1 MKVTPLNALLG
12 ISLSLAGALV
22 FSPASLADGGGDD
35 NVLPNLLVIGTP
47 GTSSGSFASTNGWGP
62 ILQKDLGVNVRVVPE
77 DSEVQRHKRLT
88 ERRDLT
94 LSSVSTAELRFQL
107 QGIGHYATMAP
118 VPQRVVWHHNDTPWS
133 FVVSGDSDLHTMDD
147 LKQDGLRIAQGQF
160 SPPMIAAVRDGLPA
174 YLGMSREEGAAHFT
188 FVPASSYV
196 ENCRTVVEGRAD
208 VAYCASISSVMAEME
223 GAPGGIRW
231 LPMDLDNTEAWAGF
245 LEHRPMVMP
254 GTITMGV
261 SSAKGVDGLA
271 SNFLYAAPADADEAF
286 AYRMAKWFHQ
296 SYDRYKGSHP
306 LSTRMSLE
314 VFREYLD
321 RSPLP
326 VHGGTVRYLREI
338 NVWTEEDERRN
349 QQAIEKVDSWMAA
362 RTAALAE
369 AQASGIKPDAKDEQF
384 MAIVQKH
391 TQGLEGFR
399 TRL

>member
-1 MKVTPLNALLG
+1 MKVTSLKTLLG
-12 ISLSLAGALV
+12 ASLSLAAVLALGPV
-22 FSPASLADGGGDD
+22 SVVHADEYA
-35 NVLPNLLVIGTP
+35 LPHLLVIGTP

-62 ILQKDLGVNVRVVPE
+62 ILQKDLGINVRVVPE

-88 ERRDLT
+88 ERRDLA
-94 LSSVSTAELRFQL
+94 LSSVSAAELRFQI
-107 QGIGHYATMAP
+107 QGIGHYATMTP
-118 VPQRVVWHHNDTPWS
+118 VPQRVIWHHNDTPWG

-147 LKQDGLRIAQGQF
+147 LKQGGLRVAQGQF
-160 SPPMIAAVRDGLPA
+160 SPPMIAAVTDGLPA
-174 YLGMSREEGAAHFT
+174 YLGMTPKEGAARFD

-208 VAYCASISSVMAEME
+208 VAYCATISSVMAEME

-231 LPMDLDNTEAWAGF
+231 LPMDLDNTQAWAGF
-245 LEHRPMVMP
+245 LEHRPMVVP
-254 GTITMGV
+254 GTINMGV
-261 SSAKGVDGLA
+261 SSAKGIDGLA
-271 SNFLYAAPADADEAF
+271 SNFLYAAPADVDDAF

-296 SYDRYKGSHP
+296 SFDQYKGSHP

-326 VHGGTVRYLREI
+326 VHEGTVRYLREI
-338 NVWTEEDERRN
+338 NAWTEEDEQWN
-349 QQAIEKVDSWMAA
+349 QEAIEKVDGWMTA

-369 AQASGIKPDAKDEQF
+369 ARASGIKPDANDEQF
-384 MAIVQKH
+384 MAIVKKH
-391 TQGLEGFR
+391 AQGLEGFR

>member
-1 MKVTPLNALLG
+1 MQIRLLK
-12 ISLSLAGALV
+12 SMLAASSMAGALA
-22 FSPASLADGGGDD
+22 FSAITSAQADDD
-35 NVLPNLLVIGTP
+35 SMPNLLVIGTP

-62 ILQKDLGVNVRVVPE
+62 TLQKDLGINVRVVPE
-77 DSEVQRHKRLT
+77 DSEVQRHRRLT
-88 ERRDLT
+88 ERRDLA
-94 LSSVSTAELRFQL
+94 LSSVSAAELRFQI
-107 QGIGHYATMAP
+107 QGIGHYATMTP
-118 VPQRVVWHHNDTPWS
+118 VPQRVIWHHNDTPWG
-133 FVVSGDSDLHTMDD
+133 FVVSGDSDLHSMDD
-147 LKQDGLRIAQGQF
+147 LKQGGLRVAQGQF
-160 SPPMIAAVRDGLPA
+160 SPPMIAAVRDALPA
-174 YLGMSREEGAAHFT
+174 YLGMTTEEGAANFR

-208 VAYCASISSVMAEME
+208 VAYCATVSSVMAEME

-231 LPMDLDNTEAWAGF
+231 LPMDLGNTDAWAGF
-245 LEHRPMVMP
+245 LEHRPMVVP

-261 SSAKGVDGLA
+261 SSSKGIDGLA
-271 SNFLYAAPADADEAF
+271 SNFLYAAPADVDEEF

-296 SYDRYKGSHP
+296 SFDEYKGSHP

-326 VHGGTVRYLREI
+326 VHAGTVRYLKEI
-338 NVWTEEDERRN
+338 NVWTEDDELSN
-349 QQAIEKVDSWMAA
+349 QQAIQKMDSWMAA
-362 RTAALAE
+362 REAALAE
-369 AQASGIKPDAKDEQF
+369 AHSSGIKPNANDDQF

>member
-1 MKVTPLNALLG
+1 MQ
-12 ISLSLAGALV
+12 IRSLKSMLAASSIAGALA
-22 FSPASLADGGGDD
+22 FSAITSAQTDD
-35 NVLPNLLVIGTP
+35 DSMPNLLVIGTP

-62 ILQKDLGVNVRVVPE
+62 TLQKDLGINVRVVPE
-77 DSEVQRHKRLT
+77 DSEVQRHRRLT

-94 LSSVSTAELRFQL
+94 LSSVSAAELRFQI
-107 QGIGHYATMAP
+107 QGIGHYATMTP
-118 VPQRVVWHHNDTPWS
+118 VPQRVIWHHNDTPWG
-133 FVVSGDSDLHTMDD
+133 FVVSGDSDLHSMDD
-147 LKQDGLRIAQGQF
+147 LKQGGLRVAQGQF

-174 YLGMSREEGAAHFT
+174 YLGMTPEEGAANFQ

-208 VAYCASISSVMAEME
+208 VAYCATVSSVMAEME

-245 LEHRPMVMP
+245 LEHRPMVVP

-261 SSAKGVDGLA
+261 SSSKGIDGLA
-271 SNFLYAAPADADEAF
+271 SNFLYAAPADVDEEF

-296 SYDRYKGSHP
+296 SFDEYKGSHP
-306 LSTRMSLE
+306 LSTRMSME

-326 VHGGTVRYLREI
+326 VHEGTVRYLREI
-338 NVWTEEDERRN
+338 NVWTEEDEGWN
-349 QQAIEKVDSWMAA
+349 QQAIQKMDSWMAA
-362 RTAALAE
+362 REAALAE
-369 AQASGIKPDAKDEQF
+369 AQASGIKPDANNEQF
-384 MAIVQKH
+384 MAIVKKH

>member
-1 MKVTPLNALLG
+1 MQ
-12 ISLSLAGALV
+12 IRSLKSMLAASSIAGALA
-22 FSPASLADGGGDD
+22 FSAITSAQTDD
-35 NVLPNLLVIGTP
+35 DSMPNLLVIGTP

-62 ILQKDLGVNVRVVPE
+62 TLQKDLGINVRVVPE
-77 DSEVQRHKRLT
+77 DSEVQRHRRLT
-88 ERRDLT
+88 ERRDLA
-94 LSSVSTAELRFQL
+94 LSSVSAAELRFQI
-107 QGIGHYATMAP
+107 QGIGHYATMTP
-118 VPQRVVWHHNDTPWS
+118 VPQRVIWHHNDTPWG
-133 FVVSGDSDLHTMDD
+133 FVVSGDSDLHSMDD
-147 LKQDGLRIAQGQF
+147 LKQGGLRVAQGQF

-174 YLGMSREEGAAHFT
+174 YLGMTPEEGAANFQ

-208 VAYCASISSVMAEME
+208 VAYCATVSSVMAEME

-245 LEHRPMVMP
+245 LEHRPMVVP

-261 SSAKGVDGLA
+261 SSSKGIDGLA
-271 SNFLYAAPADADEAF
+271 SNFLYAAPADVDEEF

-296 SYDRYKGSHP
+296 SFDEYKGSHP

-326 VHGGTVRYLREI
+326 VHEGTVRYLKEI
-338 NVWTEEDERRN
+338 NVWTAEDEGWN
-349 QQAIEKVDSWMAA
+349 QEAIKKMDSWMAA
-362 RTAALAE
+362 REAALNE
-369 AQASGIKPDAKDEQF
+369 ARASGIKPDANNEQF
-384 MAIVQKH
+384 MAIVKKH